1 MSFEVSSWF
10 ENDVKMY
17 GTQTILCAI
26 RTTERFENDVKMYG
40 TQTRGDQMSEKEKFE
55 NDVKMYGTQTIF
67 SPQVRLLRLR
77 MM

>member
-1 MSFEVSSWF
+1 
-10 ENDVKMY
+10 MY
-17 GTQTILCAI
+17 GTQTMQQGDYMVHM
-26 RTTERFENDVKMYG
+26 FENDVKMYG

>member
-1 MSFEVSSWF
+1 
-10 ENDVKMY
+10 
-17 GTQTILCAI
+17 
-26 RTTERFENDVKMYG
+26 
-40 TQTRGDQMSEKEKFE
+40 MSEKEKFE

>member
-1 MSFEVSSWF
+1 MYGTQTQIMPLWQGTKF

-17 GTQTILCAI
+17 GTQTQSNLLQ
-26 RTTERFENDVKMYG
+26 FLHL
-40 TQTRGDQMSEKEKFE
+40 FE